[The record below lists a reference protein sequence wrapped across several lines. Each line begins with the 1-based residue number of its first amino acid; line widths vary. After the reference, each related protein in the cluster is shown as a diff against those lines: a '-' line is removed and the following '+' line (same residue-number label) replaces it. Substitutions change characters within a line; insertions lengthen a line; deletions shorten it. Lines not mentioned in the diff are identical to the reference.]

1 MNKLL
6 LPKANGGYL
15 LILIT
20 TYLLSV
26 SAWSY
31 NQESEPSLLITSA
44 DVKSMIGAAS
54 QNSIFGAQYQ
64 AVKADVD
71 QKMQMPLAV
80 PVPKDAGGGY
90 THEQHK
96 LNYKL
101 IHDAGLIYQISKE
114 ARYANFAKQLLNAYA
129 DLYPTLGEHP
139 EKKEQSPGRLFWQSL
154 NEAVWLVYTIQGYDA
169 IAASLTAK
177 EKAHI
182 ENSLLLPVAD
192 FLSEQSPKTFNK
204 IHNHGTWAAAA
215 VGMTGYSLGR
225 PKLVEQA
232 LLGLDRSGK
241 SGFLK
246 QLDRLFSPDG
256 YYNEGPYYQRYALM
270 PFILFAKA
278 IETNQPEKKIFEYRD
293 GIIKKAVYTALQLS
307 YNNYFFPINDA
318 LKDKG
323 IDTQELVYGVN
334 IIYAQTRDPQLL
346 SIANLQQQ
354 VLLSG
359 DGVAVSEGLLDNQAR
374 PFDFSTQLLAD
385 GPFGKQGALAV
396 IRSGPKQKDQ
406 ALVVKN
412 TSQGM
417 NHGHFDKLH
426 WLFYDNG
433 EEIVTDYGAAR
444 YLNIEAKYGGHY
456 LPENRTWAKQTIAH
470 NTVVVD
476 ELSHFDGIL
485 KTAEQHSPE
494 QLVFTESE
502 AITFSAASM
511 KSVNQGVD
519 LLRSMAM
526 IHPEGFEHPIIL
538 DLLKVSS
545 EKSHQYDLPLHF
557 QGQIIDVN
565 FPIET
570 SLNSLKPLGD
580 KNGYQHLWKKSE
592 GQPGTGIA
600 QLTWILKDRFYTYS
614 QITED
619 ASKIFFVELGANDPN
634 FNLRREQAVIS
645 RVQDKK
651 SQTFVSVLEPHG
663 QYNPRLEFT
672 KDSYS
677 QVASIELVTQGDYD
691 IVKIRSKRGKT
702 WRLLLSYDND
712 ENKEH
717 RLNVAG
723 DEKKWKGFF
732 HWYEA

>member
-6 LPKANGGYL
+6 LVKNVSRCSLVL
-15 LILIT
+15 LIT
-20 TYLLSV
+20 NLLAV

-31 NQESEPSLLITSA
+31 NQLSEPNLVINSD
-44 DVKSMIGAAS
+44 DVKSMALAAIE
-54 QNSIFGAQYQ
+54 NPIFEAQYQ

-71 QKMQMPLAV
+71 QKMRQPIAV

-101 IHDAGLIYQISKE
+101 IHDAGLVYQISKE
-114 ARYANFAKQLLNAYA
+114 ARYAEFARSLLNAYA

-169 IAASLTAK
+169 IAASLTTK
-177 EKAHI
+177 EKAYI
-182 ENSLLLPVAD
+182 ENNLLLPAAD

-215 VGMTGYSLGR
+215 VGMTGYSLGK

-241 SGFLK
+241 AGFYK

-270 PFILFAKA
+270 PFILLAKA
-278 IETNQPEKKIFEYRD
+278 VETNQPEKKIFEYRD

-307 YNNYFFPINDA
+307 YNTYFFPINDA

-334 IIYAQTRDPQLL
+334 IIYALTHDSQLL
-346 SIANLQQQ
+346 SIAKLQDQ
-354 VLLSG
+354 VLLSS
-359 DGVAVSEGLLDNQAR
+359 DGVAVAQGLANMQAR
-374 PFDFSTQLLAD
+374 PFDFSTMLLRD
-385 GPFGKQGALAV
+385 GPAGTKGALAV
-396 IRSGPKQKDQ
+396 IRSGPEVTDQ
-406 ALVVKN
+406 ALVAKN

-433 EEIVTDYGAAR
+433 EEIITDYGAAR

-456 LPENRTWAKQTIAH
+456 LPENKTWAKQTIAH

-476 ELSHFDGIL
+476 ESSHFNGAL
-485 KTAEQHSPE
+485 KTAEKHSPE
-494 QLVFTESE
+494 QLIFSQSDD
-502 AITFSAASM
+502 ITLSSARM
-511 KSVNQGVD
+511 KSVNKGVD
-519 LLRSMAM
+519 LLRTMAM
-526 IHPEGFEHPIIL
+526 IRPDGFEHPIVL
-538 DLLKVSS
+538 DLLNVSS
-545 EKSHQYDLPLHF
+545 DEQHQYDLPLHY
-557 QGQIIDVN
+557 QGQIININ
-565 FPIET
+565 FPVET
-570 SLNSLKPLGD
+570 SVSSLKPLGE

-592 GQPGTGIA
+592 GKPGERIA

-614 QITED
+614 QISEKGSTM
-619 ASKIFFVELGANDPN
+619 FFAELGANDPN
-634 FNLRREQAVIS
+634 FNLRREQSVIT
-645 RVQDKK
+645 RVKGNNK
-651 SQTFVSVLEPHG
+651 TFVSVLEPHG

-672 KDSYS
+672 KNSYS
-677 QVASIELVTQGDYD
+677 QLDSLKMESQGDYD
-691 IVKIRSKRGKT
+691 IVKIKSKSGKT
-702 WRLLLSYDND
+702 WYLLLSYDKD
-712 ENKEH
+712 ENKQH
-717 RLNVAG
+717 QVNVAG
-723 DEKKWKGFF
+723 DNKTWKGFF